1 MSVGRLYVYTVD
13 SGLPQLAYTLDGGS
27 AWDEFGATLE
37 LHDNVLFVSSP
48 GAENLTGKVDIHV
61 LGADDSNLWSTLV
74 PGNGTETSLDYGRS
88 IAVHELS
95 DGTQTT
101 VLLAIGA
108 PGANFPEWP
117 VGGGRVYLYR
127 LANGIWHETQV
138 ITPSISSADSSQFGC
153 AVDFGGSWLA
163 IGHEER
169 G

>member
-1 MSVGRLYVYTVD
+1 M
-13 SGLPQLAYTLDGGS
+13 
-27 AWDEFGATLE
+27 
-37 LHDNVLFVSSP
+37 
-48 GAENLTGKVDIHV
+48 
-61 LGADDSNLWSTLV
+61 

-101 VLLAIGA
+101 VLLVIGA

-138 ITPSISSADSSQFGC
+138 ITPSIKRGLVAPGVRSISV
-153 AVDFGGSWLA
+153 AVGWPSGMKNARLIPGSPMGGGMPPMEWWRDGVPA
-163 IGHEER
+163 AVAGA
-169 G
+169 